1 MTYPSDNS
9 QAYRDDFRL
18 QLIAI
23 LLICYVAVAPCVCF
37 CVVTCVKKVTMCQC
51 EKPPS
56 ANLPC
61 EGLLIFYFEDLICQ
75 FWTLY

>member
-1 MTYPSDNS
+1 MYPSESS

-18 QLIAI
+18 QIIAI
-23 LLICYVAVAPCVCF
+23 LLISYVAVAPCVCF

-56 ANLPC
+56 AKLIC
-61 EGLLIFYFEDLICQ
+61 EGL
-75 FWTLY
+75 